1 MAKKGH
7 GAPLIC
13 RELRRIETVIG
24 FKTMGQYPE
33 ALDNISKKPHFVRLL
48 TENYYQIHSF
58 ILSMVLNKTEAEDIL
73 QNTFVYM
80 WEHFGDYR
88 PGTSFL
94 SWAVTIA
101 KFQVLTY
108 WKTKTRSKA
117 HFSETALDLIAIENV
132 RLSTQMDEQYEALQ
146 KCLKK
151 LPEKEL
157 DFLKKRYM
165 QGSSVKK
172 IADDLGVSLNVVY
185 KRLSKI
191 KGILLD
197 CVRQIITSQGV
208 L

>member
-1 MAKKGH
+1 M
-7 GAPLIC
+7 
-13 RELRRIETVIG
+13 E
-24 FKTMGQYPE
+24 QYPE
-33 ALDNISKKPHFVRLL
+33 ALDNISKKSDFVRLM
-48 TENYYQIHSF
+48 TANYYQIHSF

-88 PGTSFL
+88 PGTRFL

-108 WKTKTRSKA
+108 RKTKTRSKT
-117 HFSETALDLIAIENV
+117 HFSETAMDLIAAENEK
-132 RLSTQMDEQYEALQ
+132 LSTQMDERHEALQ

-151 LPEKEL
+151 LPEKHL
-157 DFLKKRYM
+157 DFLKKRYI

-172 IADDLGVSLNVVY
+172 IADDIGVSLNVVY

-197 CVRQIITSQGV
+197 CVRRVIAGEGA